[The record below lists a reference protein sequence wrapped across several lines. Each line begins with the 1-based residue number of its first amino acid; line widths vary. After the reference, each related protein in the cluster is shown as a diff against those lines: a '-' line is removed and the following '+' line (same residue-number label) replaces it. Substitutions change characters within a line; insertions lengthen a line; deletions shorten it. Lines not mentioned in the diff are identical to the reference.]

1 MTFLVLLLEFL
12 KIGAFAFGGAY
23 GAIPLI
29 RESVLSNGWMDE
41 AQLMNLLGISES
53 TPGPIM
59 VNAATMTGFGQA
71 GIIGAAVATLGVILP
86 SFLIMLV
93 IPRLQKK
100 WSGHRVIRLAMRGIK
115 PCLAGVICAT
125 GIHLAIELLS
135 VQNADV
141 GFDAL
146 ALVLLCILGLFS
158 FGWKKYRR
166 KPVSPIVLIV
176 VAAVLGVCVF

>member
-1 MTFLVLLLEFL
+1 MKVLTLFLEFL

-29 RESVLSNGWMDE
+29 REAVLSRGWLDE

-71 GIIGAAVATLGVILP
+71 GVIGAAVATLGVILP

-125 GIHLAIELLS
+125 GIHLAVELLLD
-135 VQNADV
+135 QNTDIY
-141 GFDAL
+141 FDAL
-146 ALVLLCILGLFS
+146 TLVLLCVLCLFS
-158 FGWKKYRR
+158 FGWKKYR
-166 KPVSPIVLIV
+166 KKSVSPIVLIV
-176 VAAVLGVCVF
+176 VAAVLGMIVF

>member
-1 MTFLVLLLEFL
+1 MKVLTLFLEFL

-29 RESVLSNGWMDE
+29 REAVLSRGWLDE

-71 GIIGAAVATLGVILP
+71 GVIGAAVATLGVILP

-125 GIHLAIELLS
+125 GIHLAVELLLD
-135 VQNADV
+135 QNTDIY
-141 GFDAL
+141 FDAL
-146 ALVLLCILGLFS
+146 TLVLLCVLCLFS
-158 FGWKKYRR
+158 FGWKKYR
-166 KPVSPIVLIV
+166 KKSVSPIVLIV
-176 VAAVLGVCVF
+176 VAAALGMIVF